1 MSFIKQLAKD
11 GLAALGKHGPVTAMG
26 VLRHELPHWDDIQVM
41 VAQMATQPLIQVMA
55 RACGHDSLGKFNK
68 NDLATWTQEMAALS
82 GIRYSGFDRL

>member
-1 MSFIKQLAKD
+1 
-11 GLAALGKHGPVTAMG
+11 
-26 VLRHELPHWDDIQVM
+26 
-41 VAQMATQPLIQVMA
+41 MA